1 MCMIIS
7 VYKTNVNTK
16 SKLRK
21 VKPVL
26 NKVLLDSKWNFDL
39 EDCDKILRVE
49 SNKSC
54 SEFLITELYKV
65 GIHCEELF

>member
-1 MCMIIS
+1 MIVS

-16 SKLRK
+16 TKLRK

-26 NKVLLDSKWNFDL
+26 NRILLNSKWNFDL

-49 SNKSC
+49 SQKSY
-54 SEFLITELYKV
+54 SGFLITELHKI

>member
-1 MCMIIS
+1 MIVS

-16 SKLRK
+16 TKLRK

-26 NKVLLDSKWNFDL
+26 NRILLNSKWNFDL

-49 SNKSC
+49 SRESLSGLLI
-54 SEFLITELYKV
+54 SELCKI

>member
-1 MCMIIS
+1 MIIS
-7 VYKTNVNTK
+7 VYKTDVNAK

-21 VKPVL
+21 AKPVL
-26 NKVLLDSKWNFDL
+26 NRILLDSKWNFDL

-49 SNKSC
+49 SGKSF
-54 SEFLITELYKV
+54 SEILIKELSQI

>member
-1 MCMIIS
+1 MIVS
-7 VYKTNVNTK
+7 VYKTNITTK
-16 SKLRK
+16 TRLRK

-26 NKVLLDSKWNFDL
+26 NRILLGSKWNFDL

-49 SNKSC
+49 SPQSP
-54 SEFLITELYKV
+54 SGLLIAELCKI

>member
-1 MCMIIS
+1 MIVS

-16 SKLRK
+16 IKLRK

-26 NKVLLDSKWNFDL
+26 NRILLNSKWNFDL
-39 EDCDKILRVE
+39 EDSDKILRVE
-49 SNKSC
+49 SQKSY
-54 SEFLITELYKV
+54 SNFLITELYKI

>member
-1 MCMIIS
+1 MIVS

-16 SKLRK
+16 IKLRK
-21 VKPVL
+21 AKPVL
-26 NKVLLDSKWNFDL
+26 KRILLNSRWNFDL

-49 SNKSC
+49 SLQSP
-54 SEFLITELYKV
+54 SDLIIAELCKI

>member
-1 MCMIIS
+1 MIIS
-7 VYKTNVNTK
+7 VYKTDVNAK

-21 VKPVL
+21 AKPVL
-26 NKVLLDSKWNFDL
+26 NRILLDSKWNFDL

-49 SNKSC
+49 SYISF
-54 SEFLITELYKV
+54 SEILIKELSQI

>member
-1 MCMIIS
+1 MIIS

-26 NKVLLDSKWNFDL
+26 NRILLGAKWNFDL

-49 SNKSC
+49 SDKSR
-54 SEFLITELYKV
+54 SEFLITELHKIE
-65 GIHCEELF
+65 IHCEELF

>member
-1 MCMIIS
+1 MIVS

-16 SKLRK
+16 TKLRK

-26 NKVLLDSKWNFDL
+26 NRILLNSKWNFDL

-49 SNKSC
+49 SPKSR
-54 SEFLITELYKV
+54 SVILISELYKI

>member
-1 MCMIIS
+1 MIIS
-7 VYKTNVNTK
+7 IYKTDVNTK

-26 NKVLLDSKWNFDL
+26 NRILLGSKWNFDL

-49 SNKSC
+49 SEKSC
-54 SEFLITELYKV
+54 SEILKTELHEIGVY
-65 GIHCEELF
+65 CQELF

>member
-1 MCMIIS
+1 MIVS

-16 SKLRK
+16 TKLRK

-26 NKVLLDSKWNFDL
+26 NRILLNSKWNFDL

-49 SNKSC
+49 SQKSQ
-54 SEFLITELYKV
+54 SGLLISELYKI

>member
-1 MCMIIS
+1 MIVL
-7 VYKTNVNTK
+7 VYKTNITTK
-16 SKLRK
+16 TKVRK

-26 NKVLLDSKWNFDL
+26 NRILLGSKWNFDL

-49 SNKSC
+49 TQENVSDLLI
-54 SEFLITELYKV
+54 SELCKI

>member
-1 MCMIIS
+1 MIIS
-7 VYKTNVNTK
+7 VYKTDVNAK

-21 VKPVL
+21 AKPVL
-26 NKVLLDSKWNFDL
+26 NRILLDSKWNFDL

-49 SNKSC
+49 SYISF
-54 SEFLITELYKV
+54 SEILIKELGQI

>member
-1 MCMIIS
+1 MVIS

-21 VKPVL
+21 AKPVL
-26 NKVLLDSKWNFDL
+26 NRILLGSKWNFDL

-49 SNKSC
+49 SEKSC
-54 SEFLITELYKV
+54 SAFLIAELLKI
-65 GIHCEELF
+65 GINCEELF

>member
-1 MCMIIS
+1 MIIS
-7 VYKTNVNTK
+7 IYKTDINTK

-26 NKVLLDSKWNFDL
+26 NRILLNSKWNFDL

-49 SNKSC
+49 SDTNC
-54 SEFLITELYKV
+54 SAFLITELSKI
-65 GIHCEELF
+65 GIYCEELF

>member
-1 MCMIIS
+1 MIIS
-7 VYKTNVNTK
+7 VYKTDVNAK

-21 VKPVL
+21 AKPVL
-26 NKVLLDSKWNFDL
+26 NRILLDSKWNFDL

-49 SNKSC
+49 SYISF
-54 SEFLITELYKV
+54 SEILIKELSKI

>member
-1 MCMIIS
+1 MIIS

-39 EDCDKILRVE
+39 EDCDKIF
-49 SNKSC
+49 KS
-54 SEFLITELYKV
+54 
-65 GIHCEELF
+65 

>member
-1 MCMIIS
+1 MQMIIS
-7 VYKTNVNTK
+7 IYKTDVNTK

-26 NKVLLDSKWNFDL
+26 NKVLLESKWNFDL

-49 SNKSC
+49 SDKSC
-54 SEFLITELYKV
+54 SEILTIELHKI

>member
-1 MCMIIS
+1 MIVS

-16 SKLRK
+16 IKLRK
-21 VKPVL
+21 VKPVFNRILL
-26 NKVLLDSKWNFDL
+26 NSKWNFDL

-49 SNKSC
+49 SQKSY
-54 SEFLITELYKV
+54 SNFLITELHKI

>member
-1 MCMIIS
+1 MIVS

-16 SKLRK
+16 IKLRK
-21 VKPVL
+21 AKPVL
-26 NKVLLDSKWNFDL
+26 NRILLGSKWNFDL

-49 SNKSC
+49 SQENVSDLLISELCKS
-54 SEFLITELYKV
+54 